1 MEITMSL
8 FSVICQNCYEKMEL
22 DRPHNACI
30 CRGGW
35 LLLLMKTCIFQ
46 LLITSFQ
53 LTCHLKLCKK
63 RYNIFFNYMYECGGG
78 GGVLHHGYLDH
89 IINTWKQVKF
99 PVLLSR
105 STYSALWY
113 KPDTLFSTPKANV
126 KIDFNCPY
134 AGSSPEAEV
143 LVHIFTQLLMDYLND
158 YGRFLGIDGLCFILN
173 YFFILCLLSC

>member
-1 MEITMSL
+1 
-8 FSVICQNCYEKMEL
+8 MEL

-35 LLLLMKTCIFQ
+35 LLLLMKICIFQ
-46 LLITSFQ
+46 LLTNSFQ
-53 LTCHLKLCKK
+53 LTCHLKPCRK
-63 RYNIFFNYMYECGGG
+63 RYDIFINYICVFGGRRG
-78 GGVLHHGYLDH
+78 ARVLYHDYLDH

-105 STYSALWY
+105 STHSALWY
-113 KPDTLFSTPKANV
+113 KPDTLFSTPKAYV

-134 AGSSPEAEV
+134 AGSSPESEL

-158 YGRFLGIDGLCFILN
+158 YGRFLV
-173 YFFILCLLSC
+173 